1 MPDRVSYTWTA
12 GISVIAL
19 NDGKANIM
27 SPAMLD
33 RLSDVLDAAERN
45 GGPVVLRSAV
55 PGVFSAGF
63 DLSVFKS
70 GDRTALQDM
79 VRKGAELA
87 ARLLEFPYPVIGLL
101 EGHAYPMGAF
111 LLLACDARIA
121 ARSPLRIGLNEVA
134 IGIVPPAFAIELARS
149 RLHPAWLNR
158 TVVLGEMFGPDDAC
172 RAGFVDIVVRPE
184 DLETTLAKTLQSVR
198 DIDPAAHRAAKKKL
212 RGPVAAAIRQAI
224 ALETGQ
230 TESTA

>member
-1 MPDRVSYTWTA
+1 MPERVSYTWNA
-12 GISVIAL
+12 GISEIAL

-33 RLSDVLDAAERN
+33 RLSDALDVAERN

-70 GDRTALQDM
+70 GDRAALHDM
-79 VRKGAELA
+79 VKKGAELA

-111 LLLACDARIA
+111 LLLASDLRIA

-172 RAGFVDIVVRPE
+172 RAGFVDIVVSPE
-184 DLETTLAKTLQSVR
+184 DVEATLAKTLQSVR
-198 DIDPAAHRAAKKKL
+198 AIDAAAHRIAKQKL
-212 RGPVAAAIRQAI
+212 RGPVAAAIRKAI
-224 ALETGQ
+224 AAELGQ
-230 TESTA
+230 TETAA

>member
-1 MPDRVSYTWTA
+1 MPERVSYTWNA

-33 RLSDVLDAAERN
+33 RLSDALDVAERN

-70 GDRTALQDM
+70 GDRAALQDM
-79 VRKGAELA
+79 VRQGAELA

-111 LLLACDARIA
+111 LLLASDLRIA

-158 TVVLGEMFGPDDAC
+158 TVVLGEMFGPNDAC
-172 RAGFVDIVVRPE
+172 RAGFVDIVVSPE
-184 DLETTLAKTLQSVR
+184 DLE
-198 DIDPAAHRAAKKKL
+198 HRAFIWTHSPRL
-212 RGPVAAAIRQAI
+212 
-224 ALETGQ
+224 
-230 TESTA
+230 